1 MQQEFQLHF
10 PLLNRVAK
18 VRKSPYS
25 LVILREGL
33 YSVSVDKLP
42 LVEYY
47 VFFDSPVKG
56 EQMKLKF
63 YKTVSDGKWYDKS
76 YSEEAEL
83 NSPEFG
89 IPEMNREIKSVLD
102 AYDSQ
107 DAHRT
112 RVSLRKFQFLIF
124 LTQIIPGF
132 ILQTV

>member
-10 PLLNRVAK
+10 PLLNRAAK
-18 VRKSPYS
+18 IRKSPYS

-42 LVEYY
+42 LIEYY
-47 VFFDSPVKG
+47 VYFDSPLKS
-56 EQMKLKF
+56 EQLKLKF

-89 IPEMNREIKSVLD
+89 IPEMNKELKAVLD
-102 AYDSQ
+102 AYEA
-107 DAHRT
+107 AHAQHK
-112 RVSLRKFQFLIF
+112 SFSA
-124 LTQIIPGF
+124 
-132 ILQTV
+132 

>member
-18 VRKSPYS
+18 IRKSPYS

-42 LVEYY
+42 LVEYF
-47 VFFDSPVKG
+47 VFFDSPVKT
-56 EQMKLKF
+56 EQLKLKF

-89 IPEMNREIKSVLD
+89 IPEMNKELKAVLD
-102 AYDSQ
+102 FYEAQ
-107 DAHRT
+107 HT
-112 RVSLRKFQFLIF
+112 QQKKFSS
-124 LTQIIPGF
+124 
-132 ILQTV
+132 

>member
-10 PLLNRVAK
+10 PIVNRIAK
-18 VRKSPYS
+18 IRKSPYS

-47 VFFDSPVKG
+47 IFFDSPEKG
-56 EQMKLKF
+56 DQMKLKF

-89 IPEMNREIKSVLD
+89 IPEMNKEIKAVLD
-102 AYDSQ
+102 AHESQ
-107 DAHRT
+107 PT
-112 RVSLRKFQFLIF
+112 QQKSFSL
-124 LTQIIPGF
+124 
-132 ILQTV
+132 

>member
-1 MQQEFQLHF
+1 MQQEFQLYF
-10 PLLNRVAK
+10 PLLNRNAK
-18 VRKSPYS
+18 IRKSPYS

-47 VFFDSPVKG
+47 VFFDSPLKS

-89 IPEMNREIKSVLD
+89 IPEMNKELKAVLD
-102 AYDSQ
+102 AYEAQHAQNIRFS
-107 DAHRT
+107 A
-112 RVSLRKFQFLIF
+112 
-124 LTQIIPGF
+124 
-132 ILQTV
+132 

>member
-18 VRKSPYS
+18 IRKSPYS

-42 LVEYY
+42 LVEYF
-47 VFFDSPVKG
+47 VFFDSPVKA
-56 EQMKLKF
+56 EQLKLKF

-89 IPEMNREIKSVLD
+89 IPEMNKELKAGLD
-102 AYDSQ
+102 AYEAQHAQQKRFS
-107 DAHRT
+107 
-112 RVSLRKFQFLIF
+112 I
-124 LTQIIPGF
+124 
-132 ILQTV
+132 

>member
-10 PLLNRVAK
+10 PLVNKVAK
-18 VRKSPYS
+18 IRKSPYS

-42 LVEYY
+42 LVEYF

-56 EQMKLKF
+56 EQMKFKF
-63 YKTVSDGKWYDKS
+63 YKTVSDSKWYDKS

-89 IPEMNREIKSVLD
+89 IPEMNTELKAVLD
-102 AYDSQ
+102 IYEVQHAE
-107 DAHRT
+107 HK
-112 RVSLRKFQFLIF
+112 SLSL
-124 LTQIIPGF
+124 
-132 ILQTV
+132 